1 MLLRYNRRIQ
11 DVDHIEIIKR
21 VNQDARAVWKKM
33 AQQILSSAALR
44 MPPTAESLA
53 IDFAIDEE
61 GYSVWAPVWV
71 ASMTAITDIAE
82 LVDDHEISAEELL
95 HLADGLRRIA
105 ETTGVAEPPI
115 DQKQYWITATRYLLK
130 EACNEA
136 MAKRIKQES
145 EKMRAA
151 SFMSPVPSLGGSI
164 GDKRLSR
171 LSITD
176 TETESSSV
184 KK

>member
-95 HLADGLRRIA
+95 HIADGLRRIA
-105 ETTGVAEPPI
+105 ETTGVAEPSI
-115 DQKQYWITATRYLLK
+115 DQKQY
-130 EACNEA
+130 
-136 MAKRIKQES
+136 
-145 EKMRAA
+145 
-151 SFMSPVPSLGGSI
+151 
-164 GDKRLSR
+164 
-171 LSITD
+171 
-176 TETESSSV
+176 
-184 KK
+184 